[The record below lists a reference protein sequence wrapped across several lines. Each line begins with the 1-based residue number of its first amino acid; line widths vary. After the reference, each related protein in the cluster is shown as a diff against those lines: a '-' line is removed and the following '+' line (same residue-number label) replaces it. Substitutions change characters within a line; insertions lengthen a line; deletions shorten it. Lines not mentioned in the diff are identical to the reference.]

1 MVDDRDPPMA
11 GVGDGEDTPFDAA
24 ILGRQ
29 TGGNRELEHDVLRL
43 FLESC
48 RADIGQLKAAK
59 TAEERRRIAHRL
71 LGAAGAVG
79 ALRVARL
86 AASVERSDAQVI
98 PDLEAATAEATEKST
113 QYLAQ

>member
-1 MVDDRDPPMA
+1 MIDDRDPPMA
-11 GVGDGEDTPFDAA
+11 GTGEGGDASFDAA
-24 ILGRQ
+24 ILRRQ
-29 TGGNRELEHDVLRL
+29 TGGSRELEHDVLRL

-48 RADIGQLKAAK
+48 RTDIDQLKVAE

-98 PDLEAATAEATEKST
+98 PDLEAATTEVTEKIT